1 VWPSASQGTGLTA
14 RLLVLPRRRLIHC
27 VQFAVILALA
37 LVLRLMVVAVVV
49 FFYPRNWLFS
59 KAPDLVFL
67 ANSLRQGQGLSSPFG
82 GSTGPSAFVA
92 PGYPAILGALFFVF
106 GRDSAA
112 AGAAMMALQLLFAM
126 MTVALILHVAD
137 RRFGRAVAMAAGA
150 FWAVSP
156 PLLWL
161 PVVLWETS
169 LSILLLTGMV
179 ALALYGLGHA
189 GPWYWPGV
197 GVYCGAA
204 MLVNPSLAPA
214 LCAMLGWT
222 IYQTR
227 TKPLLCWLTLLAVFA
242 PWPLRNAYA
251 LHAFI
256 PFRSNF
262 GYELWQGN
270 HEGASG
276 LFEATLEPLKNAQE
290 YAAYADQGELV
301 YMRRKG
307 ALAHTYLRTHPG
319 MFLTRSTERAIRFW
333 AGAGSHENNFV
344 IEWHAIVTSLL
355 GWAGAA
361 LLYRQDRRLAWLFL
375 LPLLLFP
382 LPYYVTHPDFRFRLV
397 LDPLLTILSAYA
409 VVRSHTLLKTYG
421 RP

>member
-1 VWPSASQGTGLTA
+1 MTA
-14 RLLVLPRRRLIHC
+14 RLLVPPRRRSGNRAR
-27 VQFAVILALA
+27 FAAILALA
-37 LVLRLMVVAVVV
+37 LSLRLMVVSIVV

-67 ANSLRQGQGLSSPFG
+67 ADSLRQGHGLCSPFG

-92 PGYPAILGALFFVF
+92 PGYPAILGFLFFVF
-106 GRDSAA
+106 GSHTAA
-112 AGAAMMALQLLFAM
+112 AGAAMMALQLLFAL
-126 MTVALILHVAD
+126 MTVALILRIAD
-137 RRFGRAVAMAAGA
+137 RRFGRATARLAGV
-150 FWAVSP
+150 FWAASP

-179 ALALYGLGHA
+179 ALALDGLGHA

-222 IYQTR
+222 IYQAP
-227 TKPLLCWLTLLAVFA
+227 TKSLLCWLTLLAVFA

-276 LFEATLEPLKNAQE
+276 RFEATLEPLKNRQE
-290 YAAYADQGELV
+290 YASYAAQGELV
-301 YMRRKG
+301 YMRRK
-307 ALAHTYLRTHPG
+307 ASLAHSYIRAHPG
-319 MFLTRSTERAIRFW
+319 VFLKRSAERAIRFW
-333 AGAGSHENNFV
+333 AGAGSLENNPLV
-344 IEWHAIVTSLL
+344 AVHAIVTSLL
-355 GWAGAA
+355 GWAGVA
-361 LLYRQDRRLAWLFL
+361 LVYRQDRRLALLFL
-375 LPLLLFP
+375 LPLFLFP
-382 LPYYVTHPDFRFRLV
+382 LPYYLTHPDFRFRLV